1 MIFRL
6 LERFEQTGITPR
18 VENASM
24 TCVPTRSTSRFALS
38 LFTLTCCLISGL
50 LVQTTPAYAQTGN
63 ELIKEADLD
72 FLKRKKFEYT
82 KALSSSSLTQAEITL
97 LTEYNRIQVLQMS
110 LKSQIRELSKI
121 REQLKR
127 DLNLLAKPPAR
138 AFVLPLIIKYCE
150 QLLIDQPLPVRLN
163 ACLLITELNEEPPN
177 VPKQIPATPFTGMA
191 DPLIAI
197 ISDKNQSEA
206 LKIIATNGLMR
217 LCQDGN
223 PKVDIRSRVADALIE
238 QLKQPN
244 LNEWYKRSLVEAV
257 SHTSVLFDKTRTP
270 YIVQTLAEILINP
283 MEPWTVRAEAA
294 SGLGRTEMN
303 REINLTLVNYEIVN
317 FAHEMGQQFN
327 AKPNAPH
334 WRLCAFRVYTAY
346 QPEISKSTA
355 LLTRIKNAPFSTN
368 RAEVQEAYDVVLP
381 LANEILKQNPPPG
394 AKAVPVK
401 VITDL
406 KTWLDANTPENYIL
420 GPNTKPLR
428 NPKP

>member
-6 LERFEQTGITPR
+6 LERFEQTGISPR
-18 VENASM
+18 VENALV
-24 TCVPTRSTSRFALS
+24 TCVPMRTESRFTIS
-38 LFTLTCCLISGL
+38 LFALAFCLISSL
-50 LVQTTPAYAQTGN
+50 LVQATPAYAQGDG

-82 KALSSSSLTQAEITL
+82 KALGTTNITQADIAL
-97 LTEYNRIQVLQMS
+97 LTEYNRIQILQMS
-110 LKSQIRELSKI
+110 LKSQLRQLSKI

-138 AFVLPLIIKYCE
+138 SVLLPLIIKHCE
-150 QLLIDQPLPVRLN
+150 QLNEQPLPVRLN

-177 VPKQIPATPFTGMA
+177 IPKQIPATPFTGIA

-197 ISDKNQSEA
+197 ISEKNQSEA

-217 LCQDGN
+217 LCQDGS
-223 PKVDIRSRVADALIE
+223 PKVDIRSRIADALIA

-257 SHTSVLFDKTRTP
+257 SQTSVLFDKTRTP

-303 REINLTLVNYEIVN
+303 REINLTLINYEIVR
-317 FAHEMGQQFN
+317 FAHEMGQQYN

-334 WRLCAFRVYTAY
+334 WRLCAFRLYTAY
-346 QPEISKSTA
+346 QPEFSNSTA
-355 LLTRIKNAPFSTN
+355 LLTRVKSAPFTAY
-368 RAEVQEAYDVVLP
+368 RAEIQGAYDVVLP
-381 LANEILKQNPPPG
+381 LANGILKLPPPPG
-394 AKAVPVK
+394 AKPVPPK
-401 VITDL
+401 VLSDL
-406 KTWLDANTPENYIL
+406 KAWLDANTPENDII
-420 GPNTKPLR
+420 GPNTKPLK
-428 NPKP
+428 NP